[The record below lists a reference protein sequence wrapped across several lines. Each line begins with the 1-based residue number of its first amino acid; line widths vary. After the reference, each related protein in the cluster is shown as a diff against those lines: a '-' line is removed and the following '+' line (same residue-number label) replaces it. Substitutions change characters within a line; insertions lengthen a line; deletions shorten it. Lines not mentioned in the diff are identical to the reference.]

1 MILGLQET
9 ELSRH
14 PHKSPPQLSL
24 WNRCNFLHF
33 TGERRQALGER
44 EARVTRKRRSAKII
58 FFFLR
63 SSPHT

>member
-1 MILGLQET
+1 MILEFQET

-24 WNRCNFLHF
+24 QNRCNFFAFH
-33 TGERRQALGER
+33 RRTETSARRAQIKIHAHEEER
-44 EARVTRKRRSAKII
+44 ENQ